1 CPAAGLQYNRWPAWS
16 TVTIPVG
23 TLRSTSAASS
33 RACRSSPASAS
44 RSAPI
49 TDTRLAKY
57 AVTNATP
64 TKTSSCNA
72 TCPVMGV
79 VWPKNTSAKYTMP
92 TSAVISAVL
101 AGGISTAVTAIKGTY
116 NGVRSLCGPP
126 VMWTTVVISATS
138 YSAWAYR
145 NVRPGARPRMWV
157 YQYEAMVTTTVA
169 TRRNDVTRRSSGAAK
184 VRFNAALT

>member
-1 CPAAGLQYNRWPAWS
+1 M
-16 TVTIPVG
+16 
-23 TLRSTSAASS
+23 
-33 RACRSSPASAS
+33 
-44 RSAPI
+44 

-126 VMWTTVVISATS
+126 VMWTTVVISPTS
-138 YSAWAYR
+138 NNACRYR
-145 NVRPGARPRMWV
+145 KVRPGERRRKWV
-157 YQYEAMVTTTVA
+157 YEYGALVTT
-169 TRRNDVTRRSSGAAK
+169 SGATSTNDDETRWSGAGTA
-184 VRFNAALT
+184 N

>member
-1 CPAAGLQYNRWPAWS
+1 M
-16 TVTIPVG
+16 PVG
-23 TLRSTSAASS
+23 MLRSTSAASS

-57 AVTNATP
+57 AVTAATP
-64 TKTSSCNA
+64 TNTSSCSA

-79 VWPKNTSAKYTMP
+79 RWPKNTSAKYTMP
-92 TSAVISAVL
+92 TSAVVRAVL
-101 AGGISTAVTAIKGTY
+101 AGRIRTAVTAIKGTY

-126 VMWTTVVISATS
+126 VIWTTVVISPTS
-138 YSAWAYR
+138 NSACPYR
-145 NVRPGARPRMWV
+145 NVRPGERRRKWV

-169 TRRNDVTRRSSGAAK
+169 TSTNEVTSRSSGAATA
-184 VRFNAALT
+184 NLSAAAR